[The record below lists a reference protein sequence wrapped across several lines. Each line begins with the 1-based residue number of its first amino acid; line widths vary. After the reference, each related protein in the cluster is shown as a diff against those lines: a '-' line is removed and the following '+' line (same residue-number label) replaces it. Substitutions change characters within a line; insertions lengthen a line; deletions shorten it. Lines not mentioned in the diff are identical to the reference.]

1 MASPLDSILGN
12 VLGSLGGSRT
22 GRMGNG
28 QMGNLAGMLLP
39 AVAGLVASGG
49 LQKIIGQFES
59 HGFAAAA
66 GSWVGKG
73 ENQSVTP
80 DQVTQALGPDAVAQ
94 VGAQTGLNHDE
105 SASAISQVLPA
116 VIDHVTP
123 DGTVPADHQVA
134 GALDALAK
142 SASA

>member
-1 MASPLDSILGN
+1 MASPLDSILGS
-12 VLGSLGGSRT
+12 VLGGLGG
-22 GRMGNG
+22 GPGG
-28 QMGNLAGMLLP
+28 QMGGLAGMLLP
-39 AVAGLVASGG
+39 AVAGLVAGGG

-59 HGFAAAA
+59 HGLADAA

-80 DQVTQALGPDAVAQ
+80 DQVQQALGHDAVGQ
-94 VGAQTGLNHDE
+94 VAAQTGLSHE
-105 SASAISQVLPA
+105 EAASAISQVLPA
-116 VIDHVTP
+116 VVDHVTP

-134 GALDALAK
+134 GALDALAQ

>member
-12 VLGSLGGSRT
+12 VLGSLGGSR
-22 GRMGNG
+22 GG
-28 QMGNLAGMLLP
+28 QMGNLAGVLLP

-49 LQKIIGQFES
+49 LQKVIGQFES
-59 HGFAAAA
+59 HGLANVA

-80 DQVTQALGPDAVAQ
+80 AQVTQALGHDAVAQ
-94 VGAQTGLNHDE
+94 VATQTGLSHDE
-105 SASAISQVLPA
+105 ATSAISHLLPA
-116 VIDHVTP
+116 VVDHVTP
-123 DGTVPADHQVA
+123 DGTVPPDHQVA

>member
-12 VLGSLGGSRT
+12 VLGSLGGSR
-22 GRMGNG
+22 GG

-39 AVAGLVASGG
+39 AVAGLIATGG
-49 LQKIIGQFES
+49 LQKVIGQFES
-59 HGFAAAA
+59 HGLASVA

-80 DQVTQALGPDAVAQ
+80 DQVTQALGHDAVAQ
-94 VGAQTGLNHDE
+94 VAAQTGLSHDE
-105 SASAISQVLPA
+105 AASAISQVLPA
-116 VIDHVTP
+116 VVDHVTP
-123 DGTVPADHQVA
+123 DGAVPADHQVA